1 MQNTIPATAA
11 PEAPKKRISA
21 KVRRAVDMMADRQAT
36 GGRMLIQD
44 AAAAVGLCREH
55 LGRELRKPHVQNFM
69 VERVAHILA
78 MAIPHAAQTKIDL
91 LDSDNAVARDRAA
104 SWLLDRAGLG
114 PAAGPSVAVNVEVRA
129 GYILDLRDDP
139 PAPPMRVVSKGSDRA
154 LLGDK
159 PVNVWFWRKAAPSTS
174 AKC

>member
-69 VERVAHILA
+69 VERIKHILA

-139 PAPPMRVVSKGSDRA
+139 PAPPMRVVSTTDSQI
-154 LLGDK
+154 
-159 PVNVWFWRKAAPSTS
+159 P
-174 AKC
+174 

>member
-1 MQNTIPATAA
+1 MENITP
-11 PEAPKKRISA
+11 PPKRISA
-21 KVRRAVDMMADRQAT
+21 KIRRAVDLMADKQAK

-69 VERVAHILA
+69 VERIKHILA

-91 LDSDNAVARDRAA
+91 LDSDNAVARDKAA

-114 PAAGPSVAVNVEVRA
+114 PATGPSVAVNIEVRA
-129 GYILDLRDDP
+129 GYCIDLAEEPR
-139 PAPPMRVVSKGSDRA
+139 PAPALRVVS
-154 LLGDK
+154 
-159 PVNVWFWRKAAPSTS
+159 PT
-174 AKC
+174 